1 MGTHS
6 KEMLPDAPDTPAN
19 RPRSTDRVAS
29 QADRSIPTMQGR
41 SESRTSIVPQRLHEV
56 EILRSLR
63 RIIRAVDLHSRKL
76 MTRYQLTAP
85 QLLCLQAI
93 VDHGPLTAARIAEA
107 VYLSPSTLVGILD
120 RLERKGLIERV
131 RDEDDRRL
139 IKLTATQ
146 RGLELSK
153 TAPSPLTG
161 SLIRALRRLPD
172 QDQESISR
180 SLQRLVKFMEAE
192 DIEAPPILDT
202 DESHTQESS

>member
-1 MGTHS
+1 MEQVSET
-6 KEMLPDAPDTPAN
+6 
-19 RPRSTDRVAS
+19 RP
-29 QADRSIPTMQGR
+29 
-41 SESRTSIVPQRLHEV
+41 SIVPQRHHEV

-63 RIIRAVDLHSRKL
+63 RIIHAVDLHSRKL
-76 MTRYQLTAP
+76 MARYQLTAP

-93 VDHGPLTAARIAEA
+93 VDHGPLTAARIADA

-153 TAPSPLTG
+153 TAPSPLTD
-161 SLIRALRRLPD
+161 SLIRALRRLAD

-192 DIEAPPILDT
+192 DIKAPPILET
-202 DESHTQESS
+202 DQFDAQKSN